1 MDTCCYVNNL
11 LFVFIKV
18 YTQNNTTESLVL
30 LVTIAGNLEFLTFYW
45 GKNICKVSLQKK
57 KEKRKKKKKRKEKRK
72 PLRL

>member
-1 MDTCCYVNNL
+1 MDTCCYMNNL

-45 GKNICKVSLQKK
+45 GKKICKVSL
-57 KEKRKKKKKRKEKRK
+57 RKKKKNEKEKRK

>member
-1 MDTCCYVNNL
+1 MNNL

-45 GKNICKVSLQKK
+45 GKKICKVSLQKK

>member
-1 MDTCCYVNNL
+1 MDTCRYMNNL

-18 YTQNNTTESLVL
+18 YSQNNTTESLVL
-30 LVTIAGNLEFLTFYW
+30 HVNIAGNLEFLTFYW

-57 KEKRKKKKKRKEKRK
+57 KEKRKKKRKEKRK